1 MNCVDMKQEIAR
13 FLGRL
18 EEMRKSLG
26 EVVLVRI
33 HKNVNKIDENVAV
46 ISGTM
51 DKLRSI
57 LYHKTNEDQLESE
70 IYT

>member
-1 MNCVDMKQEIAR
+1 MKQEIAG

-18 EEMRKSLG
+18 EEMIKSLG

-33 HKNVNKIDENVAV
+33 DKNVNKIDENVAV

>member
-1 MNCVDMKQEIAR
+1 M
-13 FLGRL
+13 GRL
-18 EEMRKSLG
+18 EEMIKSLG

-33 HKNVNKIDENVAV
+33 DKNVNKIDENVAV

>member
-1 MNCVDMKQEIAR
+1 MKQEIAR

-33 HKNVNKIDENVAV
+33 DKKVDEIDENVAV

>member
-1 MNCVDMKQEIAR
+1 MKQEIAK
-13 FLGRL
+13 FPGRL
-18 EEMRKSLG
+18 EEMIKSLG

-33 HKNVNKIDENVAV
+33 DKKVDEIDENVAV
-46 ISGTM
+46 IGGTM

>member
-1 MNCVDMKQEIAR
+1 MKQEIAR

-18 EEMRKSLG
+18 KEMIKSLG

-33 HKNVNKIDENVAV
+33 DKNVNKIDENVAV

>member
-1 MNCVDMKQEIAR
+1 MKQEIAK

-18 EEMRKSLG
+18 EEMRKCLG

-33 HKNVNKIDENVAV
+33 DKKVDKTDENVAV
-46 ISGTM
+46 IGGTM

>member
-1 MNCVDMKQEIAR
+1 MKQEIAR

-18 EEMRKSLG
+18 EEMIKSLG

-33 HKNVNKIDENVAV
+33 DKNVNKIDENVAV

>member
-1 MNCVDMKQEIAR
+1 MKQEIAK
-13 FLGRL
+13 FPGRL

-57 LYHKTNEDQLESE
+57 LYHKTNEDQLESG

>member
-1 MNCVDMKQEIAR
+1 MNCVDMKQEIAK

-33 HKNVNKIDENVAV
+33 DKKVDKIDENVAV
-46 ISGTM
+46 IGGTM

>member
-1 MNCVDMKQEIAR
+1 MKQEIAK
-13 FLGRL
+13 FPGRL
-18 EEMRKSLG
+18 EEMIKSLG

-33 HKNVNKIDENVAV
+33 DKKVDKIDENVAV

>member
-1 MNCVDMKQEIAR
+1 MYQADMKQDIAR
-13 FLGRL
+13 FSGRL
-18 EEMRKSLG
+18 EELRKNSK
-26 EVVLVRI
+26 EVVLAQNDKKVD
-33 HKNVNKIDENVAV
+33 KIDENVAV

>member
-1 MNCVDMKQEIAR
+1 MNCVDVNQEIAR
-13 FLGRL
+13 FWGRL

-46 ISGTM
+46 ISGTV
-51 DKLRSI
+51 DR
-57 LYHKTNEDQLESE
+57 
-70 IYT
+70 